1 MTAKE
6 RIDNW
11 DGAIS
16 FAAIAATWTLHRQL
30 VRYFAPHAEGAGE
43 QQVRKS
49 FVDESATSAKAIWLD
64 EDKQQGRRK
73 TASK

>member
-1 MTAKE
+1 MTA
-6 RIDNW
+6 IDNW

-30 VRYFAPHAEGAGE
+30 VRNFAPHAEGAGE

-49 FVDESATSAKAIWLD
+49 FVDEKRN
-64 EDKQQGRRK
+64 RRK
-73 TASK
+73 GDLVG